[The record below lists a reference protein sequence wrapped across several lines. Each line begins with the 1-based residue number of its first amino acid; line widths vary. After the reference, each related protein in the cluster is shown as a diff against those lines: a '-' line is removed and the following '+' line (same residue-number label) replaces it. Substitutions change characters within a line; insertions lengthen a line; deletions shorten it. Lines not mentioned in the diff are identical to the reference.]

1 MEPKQK
7 TTKYMT
13 TAKNLTVAAA
23 PIATALAVQAAASA
37 VIPAAMSC
45 FGTVVYGQ
53 GTMHAVGGA
62 AWVLQKIT
70 VASVLGPVGVVASVP
85 AALAVYHREAI
96 KEAAQEAVKKFQSKL

>member
-45 FGTVVYGQ
+45 FGTVVAGQ

-62 AWVLQKIT
+62 AWVLQKIA

-85 AALAVYHREAI
+85 VSLAVYHREAI
-96 KEAAQEAVKKFQSKL
+96 YVYSNKIRSKL